1 MENDLLGV
9 KRFIGVISNTFS
21 YQTNEKQ

>member
-1 MENDLLGV
+1 MENRLLGV
-9 KRFIGVISNTFS
+9 NRFIGVISNTFS

>member
-1 MENDLLGV
+1 MENHLLGV